1 MNILDKLND
10 NTLLITPY
18 NIKKRILKE
27 NKQIKQIN
35 ALTKEELRKKVL
47 FDYNKETIMYLVNKY
62 KLKVEVALMYLNNM
76 YYIDNTKYD
85 SDKLNT
91 LASMKQELVNNNLL
105 SKDIL
110 FINNLSN
117 YKVIVYGYDYI
128 DKSFNKYLD
137 IVSKYTKVEIV
148 NKDILTNNNISI
160 YQFNEIEEEVNYIA
174 YTISNM
180 LKNGTDINNIK
191 LSNVIDEYNVILSRI
206 FNLYNIPLNL
216 EATTSIYGTSICL
229 SFIDLFKSHKDLK
242 TALEELNKLYNL
254 NDENNLD
261 IYNKIVNIC
270 NEYIHFD
277 DNVLEMII
285 YDLKNTYLTNN
296 IKSNAINIID
306 LKDNIFDNDD
316 IIFILGFNQGLMP
329 LIYKNE
335 DFITDDLSNILNIE
349 STMDKNIIEYNKCLN
364 IIKRLSKVIITYKLK
379 TKDSEYYPSSLI
391 DDLNINVIINPI
403 IDLSLSFSP
412 LYNQL
417 MLSRKIDK
425 LIKYNEIDNEIGDLY
440 NNYNDILYK
449 TYDNTFKGINN
460 NELIKYLNNKLVL
473 SYSSIDNYYKCG
485 FKYYLNNIL
494 KLIKK
499 EDSFYL
505 VIGNIYHYVLSKAFN
520 DDFDL
525 DKEWSEF
532 LKDKELDNKSL
543 FLLEKLKEEL
553 VFIINEIKEHY
564 KLSSHNKALYEE
576 KIVHYFNDYK
586 VSVIFMG
593 FIDKILIKDDIENTL
608 ISLVD
613 YKTGNTNIDL
623 KKIGYGLN
631 LQLPVYIYLVKNSSR
646 FKNAKIVGFYLQEI
660 LHNEI
665 TKKDNYLDEKKKLLK
680 LKGYSINDISLL
692 KEFDLSY
699 TDSRVISSIRVTN
712 DNNFYKTSKVLS
724 EAEINDII
732 KLVDNK
738 IKEAIENILKGEFT
752 INPKII
758 NNKNE
763 SCKYC
768 EFKDICYVKEDNYVY
783 LNGTDE
789 EEGEVIE

>member
-391 DDLNINVIINPI
+391 DDLNVGVIINPN
-403 IDLSLSFSP
+403 IDLSISFSP

-586 VSVIFMG
+586 VNVIFMG

>member
-586 VSVIFMG
+586 VNVIFMG